1 MTHNRDG
8 TIESALLN
16 RRSVRRYLPT
26 PVPRAV
32 IESVLNAAIWA
43 PSAHNR
49 QPWRFAVIQSQN
61 QKESLAHAMG
71 AQLRQDLAADGALL
85 AVIET
90 DVARSYSRMTT
101 APIIILLALSM
112 VDMDT
117 YPDVRRAS
125 HEHTMAV
132 QSLAMAGQNLLLAAH
147 AQGLGACWMCAPLF
161 CPQVVNATLE
171 LPDDWEPQGM
181 ITLGYAAETRKKTR
195 HLLESRVVWR

>member
-181 ITLGYAAETRKKTR
+181 ITLGYAAETRTKTR